1 MEREIR
7 QQLVHYGASFY
18 QRCYSVGSAG
28 NMSVRLSDGTILASP
43 TNSSLGQLDANR
55 LSKVSIEGN
64 QISGDKMSK
73 EIPFHLALYRKRPD
87 IHSVVHLHS
96 PYLTALSCLKEL
108 DEHNVIHAFTPYYVM
123 KVGHMPLIP
132 YFKPG
137 SQKIADALSEKA
149 HLSNAFLL
157 RNHGPVVIG
166 KTLKEAVHAME
177 ELEETAKLVFIL
189 KNSPVRYLTDNEI
202 TELKS

>member
-96 PYLTALSCLKEL
+96 PYLTALSCLEEL

-177 ELEETAKLVFIL
+177 ELEETAKLIFIL